1 MQFFVW
7 FFWET
12 LFSLFQQMFVADDIG
27 NKLRYRQ
34 LYYKHLQIYDRTGFN
49 VKCAFRKTEMEK

>member
-1 MQFFVW
+1 
-7 FFWET
+7 
-12 LFSLFQQMFVADDIG
+12 MFVADDIG